1 MAVDQ
6 FNTKGKTP
14 KQLGEELLKEVA
26 KGVWGANTEKAF
38 ALIDAGASLE
48 ERDEKGNTP
57 LLLTAKDGMPKI
69 GVKLVDSNA
78 NINAVNNRGDSALIM
93 SLQEP
98 SMAMDQADDDF
109 LPIADAILKK
119 KPDVNIIN
127 KNNQSALLVA
137 ARRGYFKYTQQI
149 VDLNPD
155 FDVKDPWGKTP
166 LEIAREKQHGE
177 ASLKILEQGY
187 EVFQRRQAAK
197 AQFEKVVNVGK
208 AMASGIVEDMEPP
221 VKASFVRRK
230 GRDL

>member
-14 KQLGEELLKEVA
+14 KQLGEELLKEMA
-26 KGVWGANTEKAF
+26 KGVWGTHKEKAF

-57 LLLTAKDGMPKI
+57 LLLAAKDGHAQI
-69 GVKLVDSNA
+69 GVKLVESNA
-78 NINAVNNRGDSALIM
+78 NINAVNERGDTALIM

-98 SMAMDQADDDF
+98 SQMMDQADEDF

-119 KPDVNIIN
+119 KPDVNIVSR
-127 KNNQSALLVA
+127 NNETALLVA

-149 VDLNPD
+149 VDLGPNY
-155 FDVKDPWGKTP
+155 DVKDPWGKTP
-166 LEIAREKQHGE
+166 IEIARGKEHGE

-187 EVFQRRQAAK
+187 EVFQRQQAAK
-197 AQFEKVVNVGK
+197 AQFEKVVKVGK
-208 AMASGIVEDMEPP
+208 VMAGGGGEDMEPP

-230 GRDL
+230 GRDI